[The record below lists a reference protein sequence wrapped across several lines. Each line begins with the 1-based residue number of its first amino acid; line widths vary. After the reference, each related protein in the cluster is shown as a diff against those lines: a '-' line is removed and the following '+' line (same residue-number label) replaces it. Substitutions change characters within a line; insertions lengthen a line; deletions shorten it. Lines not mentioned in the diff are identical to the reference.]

1 VGEHEKGGDK
11 SGREVELKLRV
22 DDLAALMK
30 IAVAA
35 NGKIHPTI
43 TQTNAF
49 FDTPDRA
56 LGARGLVIR
65 LREERTKTSAK
76 WFVTAKGPGQRS
88 GNLTDVLEE
97 EVEIDE
103 ARARQMR
110 SGALDPITA
119 LEREGG
125 PASRQ
130 SIVSFLRNTLAGRAA
145 VLIGTFINERTC
157 VDAELS
163 AAAAPEQKFHAT
175 LELDRTRFPPRD
187 GVEQVHHEVEM
198 EIPTGVDHAMASRAL
213 DELFARAGVA
223 GRGAPGKARR
233 FFAALRGERLE

>member
-1 VGEHEKGGDK
+1 MGDAEKGGDK

-22 DDLAALMK
+22 DDLAALIK
-30 IAVAA
+30 VAIAAQ
-35 NGKIHPTI
+35 GKVHPTI

-56 LGARGLVIR
+56 LGARGLVVR
-65 LREERTKTSAK
+65 LREERTKTSAH
-76 WFVTAKGPGQRS
+76 WYVTAKGPGQRS
-88 GNLTDVLEE
+88 GHLTDVLEE

-103 ARARQMR
+103 ARAKQMKA
-110 SGALDPITA
+110 GTLDPITA
-119 LEREGG
+119 LANGG

-130 SIVSFLRNTLAGRAA
+130 SIVSFLRNTLASRSV
-145 VLIGTFINERTC
+145 VLIGQFINERTC
-157 VDAELS
+157 VDVELGPPD
-163 AAAAPEQKFHAT
+163 ARFKAT

-198 EIPTGVDHAMASRAL
+198 EIPAGVDTAMASRAL

>member
-1 VGEHEKGGDK
+1 MSEHEKGGDK

-30 IAVAA
+30 VAIAAG
-35 NGKIHPTI
+35 GKVHPTI
-43 TQTNAF
+43 TQLNAF
-49 FDTPDRA
+49 YDTPDRA
-56 LGARGLVIR
+56 LGARGLVVR
-65 LREERTKTSAK
+65 VREERTKTSAK

-97 EVEIDE
+97 EVEIDD
-103 ARARQMR
+103 ARARQMK
-110 SGALDPITA
+110 SGTLDPITA

-130 SIVSFLRNTLAGRAA
+130 NIVSFLRNTLAGRSC
-145 VLIGTFINERTC
+145 VLIGQFMNERTC
-157 VDAELS
+157 VDVELGP
-163 AAAAPEQKFHAT
+163 ADARFHAT

-198 EIPTGVDHAMASRAL
+198 EIPSGVDTATASRAL